1 MLQQSEAFLDTHPLG
16 HASLLRVPSSNA
28 AYIAIADAKRKPL
41 ITVAYVE
48 DEQIIA
54 TYHGHQAGL
63 YRRMPMITAI
73 AWSPDGTL
81 IASGGSDGSLH
92 VWEVRRAVPLR
103 TLIDLNEAFPV
114 RALAWNGNTL
124 TALCGEA
131 TQVWQV

>member
-1 MLQQSEAFLDTHPLG
+1 MIQQAETFLDTHTLG
-16 HASLLRVPSSNA
+16 HTSLLRVQSSNG
-28 AYIAIADAKRKPL
+28 AYLAIADVKRKPL
-41 ITVAYVE
+41 ITVSSVE
-48 DEQIIA
+48 DEQVIA
-54 TYHGHQAGL
+54 TYLGHEAGL

-73 AWSPDGTL
+73 AWSPDGTR

-92 VWEVRRAVPLR
+92 IWEVQRALPLR
-103 TLIDLNEAFPV
+103 TLVDLNEASPV